1 MRCLSHE
8 GALRAGD
15 GDGGDGLRVHEQRLD
30 AGAEAVAHRLHLR
43 RHQPHYVR
51 HDADCR
57 SWVLRRLSGLQSRE
71 NFRFCDALEKM
82 GSRFAVHFL
91 DRVSLLRPL
100 QCHCIQ

>member
-51 HDADCR
+51 HDDAAP
-57 SWVLRRLSGLQSRE
+57 VALQT
-71 NFRFCDALEKM
+71 
-82 GSRFAVHFL
+82 
-91 DRVSLLRPL
+91 
-100 QCHCIQ
+100 